1 MDMVMV
7 ERFIAVSIRG
17 LALGGVYTLIAIGF
31 VIIYRATEVLSFA
44 QPGLMIFG
52 AYFTLYFRG
61 VLGWN
66 FFLALAV
73 AVLMTAALAGV
84 LERLAMRPMV
94 GEPVFAAVMVT
105 IGLDVILRVNVNNL
119 IGPQPRT
126 MGDPWGL
133 DRTEIGFVRFFD
145 SDIATL
151 VIMVLTVGAVV
162 AFLKFS
168 RFGLGMRA
176 TAFDQETSLA
186 QGIPVGRMFNLSW
199 IVAGA
204 LAAIAGAF
212 IGAGGTGI
220 SQNTWVIALK
230 ALPVIIIGGLDSI
243 GGALVGGAIVGLVE
257 AWTAAYQPTYAPW
270 LGRNFS
276 LVSPYVVMLL
286 VLLVKPYGLFG
297 TPEVE
302 RV

>member
-1 MDMVMV
+1 MQ
-7 ERFIAVSIRG
+7 RFIEISIQG
-17 LALGGVYTLIAIGF
+17 LALGSIYTLIAIGF

-52 AYFTLYFRG
+52 AYFTLYFTTIVG
-61 VLGWN
+61 MN
-66 FFLALAV
+66 FFVALAI
-73 AVLMTAALAGV
+73 AVLMTALLAGV
-84 LERLAMRPMV
+84 LERIAMRPMV

-105 IGLDVILRVNVNNL
+105 IGLDVILRVNVNAL
-119 IGPQPRT
+119 LGPQPRR

-133 DRTEIGFVRFFD
+133 NRGEIGVIRFFD
-145 SDIATL
+145 SDIAA
-151 VIMVLTVGAVV
+151 IGFTVAVV
-162 AFLKFS
+162 AAVVLFLKFS
-168 RFGLGMRA
+168 RYGLGMRA

-199 IVAGA
+199 VIAGG

-212 IGAGGTGI
+212 IGAGGSGI
-220 SQNTWVIALK
+220 SQSTWVIALK

-243 GGALVGGAIVGLVE
+243 GGALIAGLAVGLVE
-257 AWTAAYQPTYAPW
+257 AYTAAYQPAYAPW

-276 LVSPYVVMLL
+276 LVAPYVLMLL
-286 VLLVKPYGLFG
+286 VLLVRPYGLFG

>member
-1 MDMVMV
+1 VV
-7 ERFIAVSIRG
+7 RFIEISFQG
-17 LALGGVYTLIAIGF
+17 LALGSVYTLIAIGF

-52 AYFTLYFRG
+52 AYFTVYFSV
-61 VLGWN
+61 VLDWGFWPAVVVAII
-66 FFLALAV
+66 LTAL
-73 AVLMTAALAGV
+73 LAGF

-105 IGLDVILRVNVNNL
+105 IGLDVILRVNVNAL
-119 IGPQPRT
+119 IGAQPRRV
-126 MGDPWGL
+126 GDPWGR
-133 DRTEIGFVRFFD
+133 DRINVGDIGFFQ
-145 SDIATL
+145 SDIATVL
-151 VIMVLTVGAVV
+151 VTVAVIV
-162 AFLKFS
+162 AVIAFLKRS
-168 RFGLGMRA
+168 RYGLGMRA

-199 IVAGA
+199 VIAGA
-204 LAAIAGAF
+204 LAAVAGAF
-212 IGAGGTGI
+212 IGAGGTAI
-220 SQNTWVIALK
+220 TQSTWVIALK

-243 GGALVGGAIVGLVE
+243 GGALVGGVIVGLVE
-257 AWTAAYQPTYAPW
+257 AYTAAYQPTYAPW

-276 LVSPYVVMLL
+276 LVAPYVVMLV
-286 VLLVKPYGLFG
+286 VLMFRPYGLYG